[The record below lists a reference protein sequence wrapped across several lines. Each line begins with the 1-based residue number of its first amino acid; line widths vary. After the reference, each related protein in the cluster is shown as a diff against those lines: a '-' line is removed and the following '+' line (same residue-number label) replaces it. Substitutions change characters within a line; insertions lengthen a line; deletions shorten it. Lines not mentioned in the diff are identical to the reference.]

1 MDMNMDNFKILR
13 TIWEH
18 KREKIRGEREGAIT
32 FNFKPCP
39 LGKVIALIV

>member
-1 MDMNMDNFKILR
+1 MDMNMDNFKILK

-18 KREKIRGEREGAIT
+18 KRGKIKQEREGAIM

-39 LGKVIALIV
+39 LGKVIKLIV